1 MQTFDD
7 VHFIL
12 NYLQVYV
19 LSRVGRVSFYK
30 DQKAS
35 KSQPEQTFR
44 GEPALELQGANVEI
58 ANDYTKKKHVFRVKW
73 VFSSIL
79 LISIYS
85 KYERLLILGFQ
96 MEENSYCKR
105 MMTQKCSNG
114 LDRWKLSVT
123 KPEPRVDHKHCQ
135 RHRRKTSRSEDHS
148 SHSRKSKR
156 RKYRLSLFFSVVICL
171 WNVTMY

>member
-58 ANDYTKKKHVFRVKW
+58 ANDYTKKKHVFRVK
-73 VFSSIL
+73 
-79 LISIYS
+79 
-85 KYERLLILGFQ
+85 
-96 MEENSYCKR
+96 
-105 MMTQKCSNG
+105 
-114 LDRWKLSVT
+114 
-123 KPEPRVDHKHCQ
+123 
-135 RHRRKTSRSEDHS
+135 
-148 SHSRKSKR
+148 
-156 RKYRLSLFFSVVICL
+156 
-171 WNVTMY
+171 